1 MSHVLQSNPLKTH
14 MPSLKEQ
21 IKSLEKE
28 IAKDQKA
35 IEAKNAELAGL
46 KQQES
51 KLAEAGNE
59 LLAVAKKFG
68 FTSVEA
74 YLVAIKGDAAE
85 GGKSEKTAEAG
96 SVRTLKDLTDAERS
110 EIDDVILTAKTSELA
125 KKYNVA
131 PSALHQLKMR
141 KKAGK

>member
-1 MSHVLQSNPLKTH
+1 

-28 IAKDQKA
+28 IEKDEKA
-35 IEAKNAELAGL
+35 LVTKKADLAALQAQEA
-46 KQQES
+46 

-68 FTSVEA
+68 FDSVEG

-85 GGKSEKTAEAG
+85 TGKSAKKADAG
-96 SVRTLKDLTDAERS
+96 SARTLKDLTDAERS
-110 EIDDVILTAKTSELA
+110 EIDAAILTAKTSELA